1 MLTETEEQL
10 KFYWHPAKTID
21 RSFRQESF
29 VPESGAMAFE
39 SGPRLTP
46 SAHSSS
52 RRGRRGN
59 NGEISEKCETWLESA
74 CHPDS
79 RCHEPASRE
88 LSAHRVHGTT
98 MHVHR
103 PSLRSEY
110 RPRASSTS
118 ASSILRSLTSIS
130 AHGIAI
136 SDFRS
141 LYIIGLCVP
150 LEGVVSSFHSSRV
163 LQILSLRNLCIC
175 WSMMRI
181 TRTWLRILFIKILQ
195 KKGNSHIYYLAW
207 SSCLQLIGR

>member
-150 LEGVVSSFHSSRV
+150 LEGVVSSFHSSPFYKY
-163 LQILSLRNLCIC
+163 SL
-175 WSMMRI
+175 
-181 TRTWLRILFIKILQ
+181 FE
-195 KKGNSHIYYLAW
+195 IYVFVDRW
-207 SSCLQLIGR
+207 CG

>member
-141 LYIIGLCVP
+141 
-150 LEGVVSSFHSSRV
+150 SSACACPSRV
-163 LQILSLRNLCIC
+163 WSLLSTLLRFTNTLSSKFMYLLIDDAD
-175 WSMMRI
+175 
-181 TRTWLRILFIKILQ
+181 
-195 KKGNSHIYYLAW
+195 IYE
-207 SSCLQLIGR
+207 CG